1 MTQAAT
7 PRAAVILAAGQGTR
21 MKSPTPKVLH
31 PVGGRTMLD
40 RAIDAAVELGCRRIV
55 VVVGPHSPQV
65 GEHVK
70 KRLGE
75 AAVAVQ
81 ALQLGTAHAVLAAKA
96 ALADFS
102 GHVVITNADGPLLNA
117 AAIEP
122 LLDLHATGADVTVLG
137 FEAADPGAY
146 GRLVMGEDGDVLRIV
161 EAKDASDEE
170 KAIRACNSGVYAA
183 DAALLFELLAEVNNA
198 NAKGEYY
205 LTDVI
210 GLAVGRGLLA
220 QATFAPEE
228 TVLGVNSQAELAQAE
243 AVFQS
248 RRRRQLMADGVT
260 MTAPDTVH
268 LSWDT
273 DIAPGVVVEPYV
285 VFGPG
290 VKVEAGATIRAFSHL
305 EKAVVRQGAVVGPYA
320 RLRPGADIGQGAHV
334 GNFVEVKNVKV
345 GEGAKLNHLTYV
357 GDGTIGARANLGA
370 GTIFCNYDGFDKYE
384 THIGADAFIGSD
396 TALVAPVTVGEG
408 AFTGS
413 GSVITQDVPANALA
427 LGRGRQV
434 VKENWASAF
443 RAYKKENR
451 KPK

>member
-1 MTQAAT
+1 MTR
-7 PRAAVILAAGQGTR
+7 RAAVILAAGQGTR

-31 PVGGRTMLD
+31 KVAGRPMLD
-40 RAIDAAVELGCRRIV
+40 LAIDAAQGLGCERIV
-55 VVVGPHSPQV
+55 VVVGTHSPDV
-65 GEHVK
+65 GEHVR

-75 AAVAVQ
+75 HAIAVQ
-81 ALQLGTAHAVLAAKA
+81 DPPLGTGHAVLAAKG
-96 ALADFS
+96 ALAGFA
-102 GHVVITNADGPLLNA
+102 GEVVVTYADCPLLTA

-122 LLDLHATGADVTVLG
+122 LFDLHATGADMAVLG

-146 GRLVMGEDGDVLRIV
+146 GRLITGDDGELHRIV
-161 EAKDASDEE
+161 EAKDATEDEL
-170 KAIRACNSGVYAA
+170 KVRACNSGVIAA
-183 DAALLFELLAEVNNA
+183 DAALLFELLDQVGND

-210 GLAVGRGLLA
+210 GLAVAQGLSA
-220 QATFAPEE
+220 QATFAPED
-228 TVLGVNSQAELAQAE
+228 TVMGVNSQGELAQAE

-248 RRRRQLMADGVT
+248 RRRRQLMADGVC

-268 LSWDT
+268 VAYDT
-273 DIAPGVVVEPYV
+273 DIAAGVVIEPYV

-290 VKVEAGATIRAFSHL
+290 VKIEAGATIRAFSHI
-305 EKAVVRQGAVVGPYA
+305 EQAVVRKGAIVGPYA
-320 RLRPGADIGQGAHV
+320 RLRPGADIGPKAHV

-357 GDGTIGARANLGA
+357 GDGSIGARANLGA

-384 THIGADAFIGSD
+384 THVGADAFIGSD

-413 GSVITQDVPANALA
+413 GSVITEDVPANALA

-434 VKENWASAF
+434 IKENWASAF
-443 RAYKKENR
+443 RAFKTENR